1 MVERAAIPAWRRR
14 IDDARQCFERGLW
27 MLAQQGEPAIDLAP
41 LSGVAREGIA
51 AIYDALDARTDRLDG
66 IRRATQQ
73 VDAICAALAEDASGA
88 SEHARS
94 TLQQARAALDEAE
107 AVLSKQPVSPPPP
120 EAGPVMA
127 SNDTPR
133 RHSVDRASL
142 APEVT
147 LASPPPPPPEE
158 PLEPLVPVTFEEL
171 EANIAMLKMR
181 AEERRE
187 LAALKKRPR
196 QQTEVQPPEIPA
208 GFGPDIP
215 ERITEDGFVRART
228 RDMLEEVAM
237 VGLQRAPLPG
247 DPWRIALGLEQRM
260 GRAIDAIAA
269 MGPVALGYVE
279 RWAMDSPVKDS
290 TRMFAVAMTMG
301 CFAGEDALGVIDR
314 VYQELVSVDEGCREG
329 LVAALA
335 LAPHEGLEAW
345 MRRWLVDSDP
355 ARRAIAIETMGF
367 RGWAEDNELATAAL
381 DEPEVA
387 RRALVALA
395 RQAPRTALDV
405 LEDPLGSDHEGLRRA
420 AWHAMVL
427 ANRGRSS
434 AVLREA
440 MAAETTSEDDR
451 AFAAQLL
458 ALSGDE
464 QDARHLLEAMQA
476 VPTAKRIDAVG
487 WTGLVAALGPLIEL
501 LDHDDE
507 QVTRAAGRA
516 LDRISGAELR
526 EEAEVLAEDIFVP
539 EPPDPD
545 VGEPPDKRLVR
556 VTSDPRDLPPEPAT
570 ETVEQASTDPSA
582 WRRWYQEHAADW
594 SARQRYRQGKPY
606 VPATSLTELDVGLRD
621 VAERRW
627 LLDELVIQI
636 GTWLRMDPHDYVVHQ
651 LASIEAWRGPA
662 QRASSQPGRWDRAS
676 RR

>member
-1 MVERAAIPAWRRR
+1 
-14 IDDARQCFERGLW
+14 
-27 MLAQQGEPAIDLAP
+27 ML
-41 LSGVAREGIA
+41 
-51 AIYDALDARTDRLDG
+51 
-66 IRRATQQ
+66 
-73 VDAICAALAEDASGA
+73 
-88 SEHARS
+88 
-94 TLQQARAALDEAE
+94 
-107 AVLSKQPVSPPPP
+107 
-120 EAGPVMA
+120 
-127 SNDTPR
+127 
-133 RHSVDRASL
+133 
-142 APEVT
+142 
-147 LASPPPPPPEE
+147 LASPPPPPPDE

-215 ERITEDGFVRART
+215 DRLSEDAFVRART

-237 VGLQRAPLPG
+237 VGLQRLPLPG

-269 MGPVALGYVE
+269 MGPVALSSVE
-279 RWAMDSPVKDS
+279 GWAMDSPVKDS

-301 CFAGEDALGVIDR
+301 CFDGADALGVVER
-314 VYQELVSVDEGCREG
+314 VYQEMVTVDETCREG
-329 LVAALA
+329 LVAALT
-335 LAPHEGLEAW
+335 LAPHPGLEAW

-355 ARRAIAIETMGF
+355 ALRAIAIETMGF
-367 RGWAEDNELATAAL
+367 RGWADDNELATAAL
-381 DEPEVA
+381 DEPVVA
-387 RRALVALA
+387 QKALVVLA

-405 LEDPLGSDHEGLRRA
+405 LEDPLGADDPELRRA

-427 ANRGRSS
+427 AGRGRSS
-434 AVLREA
+434 QVLREA
-440 MAAETTSEDDR
+440 ITASTDDDR
-451 AFAAQLL
+451 IFAAQLL

-464 QDARHLLEAMQA
+464 QDARHLLERMQA
-476 VPTAKRIDAVG
+476 EATPDRIDAVG

-507 QVTRAAGRA
+507 AVTRAAGRA
-516 LDRISGAELR
+516 LDRLSGAELR

-545 VGEPPDKRLVR
+545 VGEPPEKRLVR

-570 ETVEQASTDPSA
+570 ETVEQASTSPSA
-582 WRRWYQEHAADW
+582 WRRWYQGHAADW

-606 VPATSLTELDVGLRD
+606 TPVISLHELDVALRD
-621 VAERRW
+621 VPERRW
-627 LLDELVIQI
+627 LLDELVIQT
-636 GTWLRMDPHDYVVHQ
+636 GSWERMDPHDYVVQQ

-662 QRASSQPGRWDRAS
+662 QRASSQPGRWDRTS